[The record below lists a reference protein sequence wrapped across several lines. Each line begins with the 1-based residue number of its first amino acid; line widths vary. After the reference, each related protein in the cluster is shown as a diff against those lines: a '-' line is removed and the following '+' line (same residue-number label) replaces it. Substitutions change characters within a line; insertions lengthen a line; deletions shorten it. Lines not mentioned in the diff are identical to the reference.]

1 MDQFVPF
8 MATHN
13 YRFSCRNVRNA
24 YARLDS
30 EERELFSWSP
40 ETIDWREYM
49 LEIHIPGLEKWVVP
63 EIESK
68 VARPARALRR
78 HDSLLDL
85 LDDAAEREDSV
96 GPYGKSLL
104 YLVSQAFESRRG
116 VPLLGIHDH
125 LQADERLHALLRAAQ
140 QGRKGL
146 VIAGEPGPPGS
157 LSRSTTHG
165 GFDNDPDSMN
175 SVLTRILGRPPLRAF
190 NARDLQF

>member
-1 MDQFVPF
+1 MAGEWELHVVAHSAGSILAAHAVPALASLGVAWKTMQFLAPAIRIDQFRSLVLP
-8 MATHN
+8 
-13 YRFSCRNVRNA
+13 SINA
-24 YARLDS
+24 GRC
-30 EERELFSWSP
+30 P
-40 ETIDWREYM
+40 
-49 LEIHIPGLEKWVVP
+49 
-63 EIESK
+63 
-68 VARPARALRR
+68 RP
-78 HDSLLDL
+78 SLYL